1 MHVNTGPVGSGI
13 FHALSNSGVPSAVTP
28 IELPEITILR
38 NILVHIPTA
47 RPVRPVVDVSIS
59 LAVQARAHLDAIA
72 VGYESMS
79 AIGSVAEP
87 AAAVAALIEREQQ
100 RAEERA
106 SAAIAVF
113 ATEAKCADID
123 YATRT
128 VAAPLAEAEEELG
141 RLARLYDLTV
151 VSQPDPSYP
160 GFDSLVPEAV
170 LFNSGAPMLMVPY
183 IHKGPLNTQSVGVAW
198 DGSRLAA
205 RALRDALSFLRGAKS
220 VTLIAVNED
229 RASDVA
235 ADKIASHLARRRINT
250 KIERLVADRRDV
262 PGTIVSVVAD
272 CGIDLLVMG
281 GYGHSRFK
289 ERVLGGVT
297 KGMFDSMVVPT
308 LMSH

>member
-1 MHVNTGPVGSGI
+1 MHVNTDPLGSGI
-13 FHALSNSGVPSAVTP
+13 FYALSHFECCRCHVV
-28 IELPEITILR
+28 ERLEITMLR

-47 RPVRPVVDVSIS
+47 RPVRPVVNVSIS

-79 AIGSVAEP
+79 EIGFVVEP

-128 VAAPLAEAEEELG
+128 VASPPAEAEEEIG

-151 VSQPDPSYP
+151 VLQPDPSYP
-160 GFDSLVPEAV
+160 GFDSFVPHAV
-170 LFNSGAPMLMVPY
+170 LFNSGAPMLMVPHVY
-183 IHKGPLNTQSVGVAW
+183 KGPLNARNVAIAW

-205 RALRDALSFLRGAKS
+205 RAVRDALPFLRGAKS
-220 VTLIAVNED
+220 VTIIAINED
-229 RASDVA
+229 GASDVA
-235 ADKIASHLARRRINT
+235 ADRIMGHLARHRIEA

-262 PGTIVSVVAD
+262 PGTILSVVAD

-297 KGMFDSMVVPT
+297 KGMFDSMTVPT